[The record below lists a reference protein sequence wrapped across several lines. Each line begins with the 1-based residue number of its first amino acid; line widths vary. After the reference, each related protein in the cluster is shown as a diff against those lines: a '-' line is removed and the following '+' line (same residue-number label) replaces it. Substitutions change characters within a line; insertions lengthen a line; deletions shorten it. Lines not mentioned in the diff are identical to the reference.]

1 MNSKQEINDLLKM
14 YKMIGYKFPESFTD
28 DMNHLFNY
36 QTQHLIK
43 YIEGLKI
50 KEPSE
55 LVGLYKKDETRS
67 VSIGSFGGDWYNYAL
82 SDILDYLRNK

>member
-43 YIEGLKI
+43 HIEGMK
-50 KEPSE
+50 KENTDFPSWIYHRYR
-55 LVGLYKKDETRS
+55 G
-67 VSIGSFGGDWYNYAL
+67 YNQAL
-82 SDILDYLRNK
+82 QDILDYLRK